1 MQTFSLELP
10 RYTSPTFDSST
21 KGFDLAYIQSRAGL
35 ILRRDRNFQATLVG
49 EVSKLRPKWPLEGG
63 VEITQSVN

>member
-1 MQTFSLELP
+1 M
-10 RYTSPTFDSST
+10 
-21 KGFDLAYIQSRAGL
+21 AYIQTRAGL